1 MICECRTDARSL
13 VVLAPGLDRYP
24 ELTEFASGD
33 DWVVHPAL
41 GGVRVE
47 VGSGARWSGV
57 AQVAAFLRTEL
68 DFARFGELR
77 AAWARRGVALEE
89 QLVTL
94 LHAGPLS
101 DMVPADS
108 SPLPAML
115 AEGRIESWFQPI
127 FRAGALELWG
137 YECLMRGRAEDG
149 AIVSPFTLLQWAQ
162 QEQLTFMLDRQVRE
176 LHLRRA
182 GAAGLPDDC
191 KVLINFLPTS
201 IYRPEFCLR
210 TTVRAAAQAGLQ
222 PGNIIFE
229 VVETERVDPAQL
241 RTLLAYYRE
250 KGFGVALDDVGSGY
264 SGLAMMADLSPDL
277 IKIDR
282 ELVSRAPASAF
293 HRDVCASL
301 VKLAQDN
308 GKLALAEG
316 VETHD
321 EWRLMTQLGAD
332 LLQGYLFGRPQPEPA
347 PRALVGRMDSP
358 AGLRA
363 APAKARAEAP

>member
-24 ELTEFASGD
+24 ELTEFEPGE
-33 DWVVHPAL
+33 DWVVHPSL

-47 VGSGARWSGV
+47 VGSGTRWSGIAEV
-57 AQVAAFLRTEL
+57 ATFLRTEL
-68 DFARFGELR
+68 DAARYGELR
-77 AAWARRGVALEE
+77 AVWARRGVPLQE

-94 LHAGPLS
+94 LHAGRLS
-101 DMVPADS
+101 DMVQADS

-149 AIVSPFTLLQWAQ
+149 SIVSPLTLLEWAQ

-182 GAAGLPDDC
+182 GAAGLPADC
-191 KVLINFLPTS
+191 HVLINFLPTS

-229 VVETERVDPAQL
+229 VVETERVDPTQL
-241 RTLLAYYRE
+241 RTLLAYYRD
-250 KGFGVALDDVGSGY
+250 KGFKVALDDVGSGY

-282 ELVSRAPASAF
+282 ELVSRAPGSAF

-321 EWRLMTQLGAD
+321 EWRLMTELGAD
-332 LLQGYLFGRPQPEPA
+332 LLQGFLFGRPHPDPA
-347 PRALVGRMDSP
+347 PHALVEPDVMAS
-358 AGLRA
+358 A
-363 APAKARAEAP
+363 

>member
-24 ELTEFASGD
+24 ELTEFRPGE
-33 DWVVHPAL
+33 DWAVHPSL
-41 GGVRVE
+41 GAVRVE
-47 VGSGARWSGV
+47 VGTGSRWSGIAEV
-57 AQVAAFLRTEL
+57 ATFLRTEL
-68 DFARFGELR
+68 DSARYGELR
-77 AAWARRGVALEE
+77 GAWARRAVALEE

-94 LHAGPLS
+94 LHADRFS
-101 DMVPADS
+101 DMVQLDS

-115 AEGRIESWFQPI
+115 AEDRIESWYQPI
-127 FRAGALELWG
+127 FRAGTLQLWG
-137 YECLMRGRAEDG
+137 YECLMRGRGQDG
-149 AIVSPFTLLQWAQ
+149 GIVSPLTLLDWAR
-162 QEQLTFMLDRQVRE
+162 QEHLTFMLDRHVRE

-182 GAAGLPDDC
+182 GAAGLPADC
-191 KVLINFLPTS
+191 HVLINFLPTS

-210 TTVRAAAQAGLQ
+210 TTVRAAAQAGLP

-241 RTLLAYYRE
+241 RTLLAYYRD
-250 KGFGVALDDVGSGY
+250 KGFKVALDDVGSGY

-282 ELVSRAPASAF
+282 ELVSRATGSAF

-301 VKLAQDN
+301 VKLGQDN
-308 GKLALAEG
+308 GQMVLAEG

-321 EWRLMTQLGAD
+321 EWRLMTKLGAD
-332 LLQGYLFGRPQPEPA
+332 LLQGYLFGRPQPQPA
-347 PRALVGRMDSP
+347 SRALVE
-358 AGLRA
+358 
-363 APAKARAEAP
+363 APAETP